1 MARPGHQFNISWV
14 THVANAN
21 RPNSPVTCT
30 RSPNQEVEVA
40 NLGTGSSAH
49 LSRSRDHGVV
59 DDAEMA
65 RLCRGFNCAPT
76 RGARDTGPACRA
88 AMPGPSQP
96 GRPGL
101 VGPMQRRAAP
111 FWCRGRGCITSH
123 GRSGGLP
130 YRSFKPDLWLYAPRR
145 VDEAGPTMAVWLGS
159 PVRMR

>member
-65 RLCRGFNCAPT
+65 RALPRFQLRANERSARHWAGMPCRYAWSLATGAAGFGRSNAAKS
-76 RGARDTGPACRA
+76 GAVLRVEGEDVELHADEAAGFLTAAVSRVYVRLVRTHACR
-88 AMPGPSQP
+88 
-96 GRPGL
+96 
-101 VGPMQRRAAP
+101 
-111 FWCRGRGCITSH
+111 
-123 GRSGGLP
+123 
-130 YRSFKPDLWLYAPRR
+130 
-145 VDEAGPTMAVWLGS
+145 
-159 PVRMR
+159 